1 MKKSIF
7 DPIILFGGLLVCL
20 VGAIYLLL
28 TLNGLSYKSNL
39 SITPRANL
47 TMIPA
52 NQIPTVNSSYLVIE
66 PTPTLPVNLGE
77 GLPFVVGV
85 YVQII
90 NTGGNGLRLRA
101 NPGTNAGVNFIAAES
116 EVFKVVGGPVQSG
129 DYQWW
134 QLVAP
139 YDSNR
144 KGWAAGD
151 YLRIITQ

>member
-1 MKKSIF
+1 MKKIKF

-20 VGAIYLLL
+20 VGTIYVFL
-28 TLNGLSYKSNL
+28 TLNGLSYKSTL
-39 SITPRANL
+39 SITPQANL
-47 TMIPA
+47 TMIPV
-52 NQIPTVNSSYLVIE
+52 NQIPTVDSSYLVIT
-66 PTPTLPVNLGE
+66 PTPTFPANLG
-77 GLPFVVGV
+77 GDLPFAIGV

-101 NPGTNAGVNFIAAES
+101 NPGTGAGVNFIAAES
-116 EVFKVVGGPVQSG
+116 EVFKVVDGPVQSG

-144 KGWAAGD
+144 QGWAAGD